1 MSIHIQNSPSQDDR
15 LVPGIQIFK
24 KNLKRNV
31 TRRTLKNLLT
41 HVVYQTVTTHAR
53 THAHHCTQ
61 TVTQHV
67 CSLNTTQT
75 GATELFVGRLCAR
88 VEFGRIEKMLSN
100 KLNASYIIHTPVHIL
115 QVAPITHID
124 ATRHRRIP
132 QFVIHTCSVSS
143 SRK

>member
-1 MSIHIQNSPSQDDR
+1 MSIHIQNSLSQDDR

-24 KNLKRNV
+24 KISSEMLRAADIEKLAHTCSISN
-31 TRRTLKNLLT
+31 
-41 HVVYQTVTTHAR
+41 TTHAR

-100 KLNASYIIHTPVHIL
+100 KLNTSYIIHTPVHIL
-115 QVAPITHID
+115 QVAPHHSLILAICDITE
-124 ATRHRRIP
+124 
-132 QFVIHTCSVSS
+132 
-143 SRK
+143 SRNL